1 MKNLD
6 KKYLIEGKKY
16 LAGTDEA
23 GRGPLAGP
31 VVAAAVIL
39 PKGFYDER
47 INDSKQLTEKLRNEL
62 FDVIIN
68 NAITYSYTVI
78 SNKRIDEIN
87 ILVASLLAMKKSVH
101 KLNIHPDIVLVDGN
115 KTFKFNSEIIPVI
128 KGDSKSLSIASASIL
143 AKVVRDRIM
152 LKLSEKFPIYGWEKN
167 KGYPTKEHIEAI
179 LKYGITPVHRK
190 TFLKKIF
197 DKANQTQFI
206 FNN

>member
-1 MKNLD
+1 MKNFD
-6 KKYLIEGKKY
+6 KKYLIDGKKFI
-16 LAGTDEA
+16 AGTDEA

-39 PKGFYDER
+39 PEDFYDVR

-62 FDVIIN
+62 FEVIIS
-68 NAITYSYTVI
+68 NAISYSYTII
-78 SNKRIDEIN
+78 SHKRIDEIN
-87 ILVASLLAMKKSVH
+87 ILRASLLAMKKSVH
-101 KLNIHPDIVLVDGN
+101 KLKIHPDVVLVDGN

-143 AKVVRDRIM
+143 AKVIRDRIM
-152 LKLSEKFPIYGWEKN
+152 LKLSEKFPVYGWEKN
-167 KGYPTKEHIEAI
+167 KGYPTREHIEAI

-197 DKANQTQFI
+197 DRANQTHFI

>member
-62 FDVIIN
+62 FEVIIS

-101 KLNIHPDIVLVDGN
+101 KLNIHPHVVLVDGN